1 MATEMAVLHR
11 VRLSDQEEQLSDAP
25 RRVARPI
32 LGPACQP
39 SPDVAIRAESGTG
52 SRVEIHHAARL
63 QFLDARQDDE
73 QRRLLRPRDTTT
85 RRRDDALAVEHEA
98 DFGEP
103 LTRQRQAAAGRV
115 FDGDGRRA
123 QRWTPDALIL
133 SRPALRTRTRYKP
146 VGGLRRRADAPG
158 GTGPA
163 GAAQGGVAGAPVSRC
178 PVLSSSQRH
187 LGGCRRVRHNGST
200 TSVVNWPVAARWCHT
215 AIWTDC
221 TEALSRRAAAAH
233 ESPSARS
240 ARTACTSVTF
250 SRAAMTQARLQ
261 YIGPAATSLRRRQ
274 LALPQAAHTTAI
286 CVGGRPRRRR
296 ATAGA
301 SCAPGFGALVHE

>member
-39 SPDVAIRAESGTG
+39 SPDVAIRAG
-52 SRVEIHHAARL
+52 SVPAPASCQVHHTARP

-115 FDGDGRRA
+115 FDGDGRRTR
-123 QRWTPDALIL
+123 RWTPYALIL
-133 SRPALRTRTRYKP
+133 SRPACPPGRATA
-146 VGGLRRRADAPG
+146 RRRASPQI
-158 GTGPA
+158 GTRQ
-163 GAAQGGVAGAPVSRC
+163 AQG
-178 PVLSSSQRH
+178 L
-187 LGGCRRVRHNGST
+187 L
-200 TSVVNWPVAARWCHT
+200 AR
-215 AIWTDC
+215 
-221 TEALSRRAAAAH
+221 LRAAW
-233 ESPSARS
+233 RG
-240 ARTACTSVTF
+240 
-250 SRAAMTQARLQ
+250 QQ
-261 YIGPAATSLRRRQ
+261 
-274 LALPQAAHTTAI
+274 
-286 CVGGRPRRRR
+286 
-296 ATAGA
+296 
-301 SCAPGFGALVHE
+301 